1 VFFLFT
7 ITAAPFFLLF
17 SDVDM
22 ILRPTML
29 AFRVVNMLITERFF
43 FFCLQFDK
51 RHSWREGREY
61 RVRLVC

>member
-43 FFCLQFDK
+43 FFLFAI
-51 RHSWREGREY
+51 
-61 RVRLVC
+61 